1 MSDFRN
7 SGMVRLGSFTLP
19 AAATFADGQIG
30 NVAAVGGTPVVIS
43 NGGGEDSGTRWRSLQ
58 LWAATNADNAVG
70 TIGLY
75 LAPKAH
81 KSSVRYLDRIG
92 QVVVT
97 GGTKTINDVVSGTTR
112 TFQTG
117 EFIADTMVWTVD
129 ANGLLAKLST
139 ALTAPDVQVHSP
151 VANLVAQIILP
162 DIGNNDIVVDPFV
175 GGGSA
180 TSIAI
185 CYRWTV

>member
-1 MSDFRN
+1 
-7 SGMVRLGSFTLP
+7 MVRLGSFALP
-19 AAATFADGQIG
+19 TAATFADGQVG
-30 NVAAVGGTPVVIS
+30 TVAAVGGTPVVIP
-43 NGGGEDSGTRWRSLQ
+43 NGGGDDGGTRWRSLQ

-70 TIGLY
+70 TIGIY

-81 KSSVRYLDRIG
+81 KSSVRYLDRLG

-97 GGTKTINDVVSGTTR
+97 GGTKTINDVSNGTTQ

-117 EFIADTMVWTVD
+117 EFIADTMAWTVD
-129 ANGLLAKLST
+129 ANGLFVKVTT
-139 ALTAPDVQVHSP
+139 AFAAPDLQVHSP
-151 VANLVAQIILP
+151 ANNTVAQIMFP

-180 TSIAI
+180 ASIAI